1 MAGAGPRSGRSQI
14 SADDRARFWAA
25 HASGLNLAECA
36 KIAGVHWNTAQQWVA
51 KNKKLK
57 IELAAAEL
65 ADGKRD
71 KLRGGT
77 QRDKFNSI
85 AETSN
90 LPPMIPLGRLSDPAA
105 RGLEDFAFF
114 REYYMGRVNS
124 PWQVEAAAEIHRR
137 LLTPDKEFG
146 VINVSPGAGKS
157 TLFHDVAAWTIAGN
171 RRARVMFGS
180 SSMALA
186 TLYTRQLRETLE
198 RPVPFQPRDED
209 IAKGIAVAAKG
220 CLAIDYGRFK
230 PSTSG
235 ALWRAEAFT
244 VEQEDFGGLSNKE
257 PTVSAYGI
265 DSAFIGYRGELLL
278 FDDVANTE
286 NSKESA
292 ARDRLLETWDSVAEA
307 RLEPGGALFVIGQRL
322 GPGDLYAHCL
332 SKITYEDVDEYD
344 GMDAIDIPQDVEP
357 VKTSKYFHI
366 VYKAYYEELD
376 TGRKSKRKDAPAWPN
391 GPLLDPVRVSWK
403 DLSYIKHSTPEKFA
417 TVYQQEDNVAGN
429 YLIERVW
436 ATGGM
441 GPDGNI
447 YPGCIDVDRRAGY
460 IPVGLA
466 DPVISVASVD
476 PSATMYWGV
485 QWWLY
490 QPDTKLRYL
499 IDLERTKLTAE
510 DLLGFDTQT
519 GTFHGLM
526 EQWQERSVTLGRPIT
541 HWVVEVN
548 AAQRYLLAHQFVR
561 DWCSSRNVTI
571 VAHTTTRNKLD
582 ENLGIEALLP
592 VLWRTGQVRLPSMA
606 GNWKSLALL
615 DEMCKW
621 TRDKKSGT
629 DLVMAHW
636 FAELHMPSLVA
647 HKSPP
652 RQWRPSWVKDGPSWF
667 NRS

>member
-1 MAGAGPRSGRSQI
+1 MPGPGPRSGRSQI

-36 KIAGVHWNTAQQWVA
+36 KISGIHWNTAQQWVA

-57 IELAAAEL
+57 AALAVAEL
-65 ADGKRD
+65 EDGKRD
-71 KLRGGT
+71 KLRGGK
-77 QRDKFNSI
+77 QRDAFNQV
-85 AETSN
+85 AEVSN
-90 LPPMIPLGRLSDPAA
+90 LPPMIPLGRLSDPAKQ
-105 RGLEDFAFF
+105 GLEDFAFF
-114 REYYMGRVNS
+114 RRYYMGRVHSN
-124 PWQVEAAAEIHRR
+124 WQIEAALEIQKR
-137 LLTPDKEFG
+137 LLTDDKEFG
-146 VINVSPGAGKS
+146 VINVAPGCGKS

-186 TLYTRQLRETLE
+186 TMYTRQLRDTLE

-209 IAKGIAVAAKG
+209 IAKGIAVRAEG
-220 CLAIDYGRFK
+220 CLSIDYGRFK

-244 VEQEDFGGLSNKE
+244 VEQEDFGGVNNKE

-332 SKITYEDVDEYD
+332 SKITYEDIDEYD
-344 GMDAIDIPQDVEP
+344 GMDAADIPTDVEP
-357 VKTSKYFHI
+357 IKKSKYFHI
-366 VYKAYYEELD
+366 VYKAYHEELD
-376 TGRKSKRKDAPAWPN
+376 TGVKSRRKDAPSWPV
-391 GPLLDPVRVSWK
+391 GPLLDPVRLPYS
-403 DLSYIKHSTPEKFA
+403 DLSYIKHSSPQKFA
-417 TVYQQEDNVAGN
+417 TVYQQEDMADGH

-441 GPDGNI
+441 GGDGNI
-447 YPGCIDVDRRAGY
+447 YPGCIDIDRRPGY
-460 IPVGLA
+460 VPPYLS
-466 DPVISVASVD
+466 DPVISVATVD
-476 PSATMYWGV
+476 PSATMFWAV
-485 QWWLY
+485 EWWLF
-490 QPDTKLRYL
+490 QPETKLRYL
-499 IDLERTKLTAE
+499 IDLERAKLTAE
-510 DLLGFDTQT
+510 QLLGYDTKT
-519 GTFHGLM
+519 GEYSGIM
-526 EQWQERSVTLGRPIT
+526 EDWQQRSVTLGRPIT
-541 HWVVEVN
+541 HWIVEVN

-561 DWCSSRNVTI
+561 DWCASRGVTI

-582 ENLGIEALLP
+582 TDLGIEALLP
-592 VLWRTGQVRLPSMA
+592 PLVRSGQVRLPSMSN
-606 GNWKSLALL
+606 NWKTLALI
-615 DEMCKW
+615 DELCKW

-629 DLVMAHW
+629 DCVMAWW
-636 FAELHMPSLVA
+636 FAELHAPSLIALVE
-647 HKSPP
+647 PP
-652 RQWRPSWVKDGPSWF
+652 RSWRPAFVKNAPSWF
-667 NRS
+667 GR